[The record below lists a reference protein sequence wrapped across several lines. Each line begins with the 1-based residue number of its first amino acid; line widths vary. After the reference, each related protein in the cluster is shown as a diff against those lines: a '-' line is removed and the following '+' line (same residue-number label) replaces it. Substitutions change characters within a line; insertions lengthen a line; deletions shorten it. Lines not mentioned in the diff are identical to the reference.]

1 MSIIERARWHPGN
14 GINLETA
21 ALDVVKS
28 DKSAAIVAGP
38 GAGKTELLA
47 QRASYLLETNTC
59 KAPRKILAIS
69 FKRDAA
75 KNLKDRVTAR
85 AGEDLGL
92 RLESYTFDAFAKS
105 IVDRFRSALPEWC
118 RPERNYEV
126 IMPRWQD
133 WDDFAGR
140 LRRDANISVSA
151 TGLER
156 GHATLTAEPGPL
168 PLNPKKDDFS
178 NQAGLYYWAARL
190 RKDRTHQLTFGMIS
204 TLAMTILA
212 HNPNVQSALRM
223 TYSHLFLDEFQ
234 DTTGLQYALLK
245 QAFLGSDAVITA
257 VGDSK
262 QRIMTFAGAR
272 SGIFEEFAQDF
283 SADVIALTANFR
295 SNPRIVAI
303 VNAMATDIEPD
314 AVPVI
319 SARGEADVP
328 RLTDGAIHF
337 PNAREEAT
345 AIAKSIAAA
354 VGSGRYKPEDF
365 MLLARQRADKL
376 EEKLAFA
383 FVEEGLTLRNEAR
396 SLGEIQIQE
405 LMTEPLPDVV
415 ICTLQMAFDD
425 RTGAPF
431 HRLRNMIGPIFGN
444 HDERPA
450 AELKVE
456 QRIREALKIARAA
469 TANAPSDTAAETVAT
484 AILDSLGTTTLS
496 QLAPDYANP
505 VRFEAIYS
513 ATINFLKECAGSAET
528 WRDAI
533 GQFQGRNQVKLMT
546 IHKSKGLEA
555 HTVFFLHLQN
565 DGFNSNAD
573 MDEETLAFFV
583 AASRARDRF
592 FVTTTSHQIGR
603 VTRLWEMV
611 EAAQI
616 PELEASALDRL
627 VD

>member
-14 GINLETA
+14 GINLDTA

-28 DKSAAIVAGP
+28 DKSVAVVAGP

-59 KAPRKILAIS
+59 KAPRRILAIS

-85 AGEDLGL
+85 TGEDLGT

-105 IVDRFRSALPEWC
+105 IVDRFRSTLPTWC
-118 RPERNYEV
+118 RPERNYEI
-126 IMPRWQD
+126 IMPGWQD
-133 WDDFAGR
+133 WNDFADR
-140 LRRDANISVSA
+140 LRRSANISI
-151 TGLER
+151 TGKELDR
-156 GHATLTAEPGPL
+156 GHSTLTAGPGPL
-168 PLNPKKDDFS
+168 PLNATKDDFP
-178 NQAGLYYWAARL
+178 NQAGLRYWAACL
-190 RKDRTHQLTFGMIS
+190 RSDRTHQLTFGMIA

-212 HNPNVQSALRM
+212 HNPTVRSALRL

-245 QAFLGSDAVITA
+245 QAFLGSETVITA

-272 SGIFEEFAQDF
+272 SGIFQEFAENF
-283 SADVIALTANFR
+283 EADVVALTANFR
-295 SNPRIVAI
+295 SNLRIVAI
-303 VNAMATDIEPD
+303 INAMAADIEPD
-314 AVPVI
+314 AVPVA
-319 SARGEADVP
+319 SARAQADAP
-328 RLTDGAIHF
+328 CLTDGVIHF
-337 PNAREEAT
+337 QNAEVEANT
-345 AIAKSIAAA
+345 LAKSIAAA

-376 EEKLAFA
+376 ENKLAFA
-383 FVEEGLTLRNEAR
+383 FVGEGLTLRNEAR

-415 ICTLQMAFDD
+415 ISTLQMAIDD

-444 HDERPA
+444 HDDRPA

-456 QRIREALKIARAA
+456 QGIREALKIARAA

-528 WRDAI
+528 WHDAI
-533 GQFQGRNQVKLMT
+533 AQFQGRNQVKLMT
-546 IHKSKGLEA
+546 VHKSKGLEA

-603 VTRLWEMV
+603 VTRLWAMV
-611 EAAQI
+611 EAAEI
-616 PELEASALDRL
+616 PEVEASALDRL

>member
-1 MSIIERARWHPGN
+1 MSIIERARWQPGN
-14 GINLETA
+14 GINLDTA

-47 QRASYLLETNTC
+47 QRASYLLETNTS

-133 WDDFAGR
+133 WDDFASR
-140 LRRDANISVSA
+140 LRRDANISISA

-178 NQAGLYYWAARL
+178 NHAGLHYWAARL

-272 SGIFEEFAQDF
+272 SGIFQEFAKDF

-295 SNPRIVAI
+295 SNSRIVAI

-314 AVPVI
+314 AVPVT

-415 ICTLQMAFDD
+415 ICTLQMAIDD

-444 HDERPA
+444 HDDRPA

-513 ATINFLKECAGSAET
+513 ATIKFLKECTGSAET
-528 WRDAI
+528 WHDAI
-533 GQFQGRNQVKLMT
+533 AQFQGRSQVKLMT

-603 VTRLWEMV
+603 VTRLWQMV

-616 PELEASALDRL
+616 LELEASALDRL

>member
-1 MSIIERARWHPGN
+1 MSMIERARWNPGN
-14 GINLETA
+14 GINLDAA

-59 KAPRKILAIS
+59 KAPRRILAIS

-85 AGEDLGL
+85 AGEDLGM

-105 IVDRFRSALPEWC
+105 IVDRFRSTLPAWC

-133 WDDFAGR
+133 WNDFAGR
-140 LRRDANISVSA
+140 LRNANISVNA
-151 TGLER
+151 TQLER
-156 GHATLTAEPGPL
+156 SHATLTAEPGPL
-168 PLNPKKDDFS
+168 PLRPSKDDFP
-178 NQAGLYYWAARL
+178 NQAGLHYWAACL
-190 RKDRTHQLTFGMIS
+190 KKDRAHQLTFGMIS

-245 QAFLGSDAVITA
+245 QAFLGSDALITA

-272 SGIFEEFAQDF
+272 SGIFQEFAQDF
-283 SADVIALTANFR
+283 GADVVALTANFR
-295 SNPRIVAI
+295 SNLRIVAI
-303 VNAMATDIEPD
+303 VNAMAADIEPD
-314 AVPVI
+314 AVPVT
-319 SARGEADVP
+319 SARGQADAP
-328 RLTDGAIHF
+328 SLTDGVIHF
-337 PNAREEAT
+337 QNAKEEAT
-345 AIAKSIAAA
+345 TLARSIAAA
-354 VGSGRYKPEDF
+354 VESGRYKPEDF

-383 FVEEGLTLRNEAR
+383 FVKEGLTLRNEAR

-415 ICTLQMAFDD
+415 ICALQMAIDD

-444 HDERPA
+444 NDDRPA

-505 VRFEAIYS
+505 VRFDAIYS
-513 ATINFLKECAGSAET
+513 ATITFLKECAGSAET
-528 WRDAI
+528 WHEAI
-533 GQFQGRNQVKLMT
+533 TQFQGRNQVKLMT
-546 IHKSKGLEA
+546 VHKSKGLEA

-592 FVTTTSHQIGR
+592 FVTTTSLETGR
-603 VTRLWEMV
+603 VARVWEMV
-611 EAAQI
+611 KAAKM
-616 PELEASALDRL
+616 PELQATALDQIA
-627 VD
+627 D

>member
-1 MSIIERARWHPGN
+1 MSIIERSRWHPGN
-14 GINLETA
+14 GVNLDAA
-21 ALDVVKS
+21 ALDVVTS

-59 KAPRKILAIS
+59 KAPRRILAIS

-85 AGEDLGL
+85 AGEDLGM

-105 IVDRFRSALPEWC
+105 IVDRFRSTLPAWC

-126 IMPRWQD
+126 IMPGWRD
-133 WDDFAGR
+133 WNDFADR
-140 LRRDANISVSA
+140 LRRDANISI
-151 TGLER
+151 TGKELDR

-168 PLNPKKDDFS
+168 PLEAKRDDFP
-178 NQAGLYYWAARL
+178 NQAGLRYWAACL
-190 RKDRTHQLTFGMIS
+190 RSDRIHQLTFGMIS

-212 HNPNVQSALRM
+212 HNPTVRSALRL

-245 QAFLGSDAVITA
+245 QAFLGSEAVITA

-272 SGIFEEFAQDF
+272 SGIFQEFAQDF
-283 SADVIALTANFR
+283 GADVVALTANFR
-295 SNPRIVAI
+295 SNLRIVAI
-303 VNAMATDIEPD
+303 VNAMAAEIEPD
-314 AVPVI
+314 AVPVA
-319 SARGEADVP
+319 SARGQADAP
-328 RLTDGAIHF
+328 TLTDGVIHF
-337 PNAREEAT
+337 QNAREEAT
-345 AIAKSIAAA
+345 TLAKTIAAA

-376 EEKLAFA
+376 EDQLALA
-383 FVEEGLTLRNEAR
+383 FVEVGLTLRNEAR

-415 ICTLQMAFDD
+415 ICALQMAIDD

-444 HDERPA
+444 HDDRPA

-456 QRIREALKIARAA
+456 QRIREAVKLARTA
-469 TANAPSDTAAETVAT
+469 TANAPSDTAAESIAT

-505 VRFEAIYS
+505 ARFDAIYS
-513 ATINFLKECAGSAET
+513 ATITFLKECAGSAET
-528 WRDAI
+528 WHEAI
-533 GQFQGRNQVKLMT
+533 AQFRGRNQVKLMT
-546 IHKSKGLEA
+546 VHKSKGLEA
-555 HTVFFLHLQN
+555 QTVFFLHLQN
-565 DGFNSNAD
+565 DGFNLNAD

-592 FVTTTSHQIGR
+592 FVTTTSLATGR
-603 VTRLWEMV
+603 VARLWEMV
-611 EAAQI
+611 KAAEM
-616 PELEASALDRL
+616 PELEATALDQMA
-627 VD
+627 D

>member
-14 GINLETA
+14 GINLDSA

-59 KAPRKILAIS
+59 KAPRRILAIS

-75 KNLKDRVTAR
+75 KNLKDRVTVR

-140 LRRDANISVSA
+140 LRRDANISISA

-156 GHATLTAEPGPL
+156 GHATLTAEVGPL

-178 NQAGLYYWAARL
+178 NQAGLHYWAARL

-272 SGIFEEFAQDF
+272 SGIFQEFAQDF

-314 AVPVI
+314 AVPVT

-415 ICTLQMAFDD
+415 ICALQMAIDD
-425 RTGAPF
+425 RSGAPF

-444 HDERPA
+444 QDDRPA

-456 QRIREALKIARAA
+456 QKIREAVKLARAA
-469 TANAPSDTAAETVAT
+469 TANAPSGTTAESVAT
-484 AILDSLGTTTLS
+484 AIFDSLGTTTLS
-496 QLAPDYANP
+496 QLAPDYSNP
-505 VRFEAIYS
+505 ARFAAIHS
-513 ATINFLKECAGSAET
+513 ATIKFLQECADLAET
-528 WRDAI
+528 WQEAI
-533 GQFQGRNQVKLMT
+533 TQFQGRNQVKLMT
-546 IHKSKGLEA
+546 VHKSKGLEA

-565 DGFNSNAD
+565 DGFFSSAD
-573 MDEETLAFFV
+573 MDEEALAFFV

-592 FVTTTSHQIGR
+592 FVTTTSHEIGR
-603 VTRLWEMV
+603 VARLWEMV
-611 EAAQI
+611 TAAEI